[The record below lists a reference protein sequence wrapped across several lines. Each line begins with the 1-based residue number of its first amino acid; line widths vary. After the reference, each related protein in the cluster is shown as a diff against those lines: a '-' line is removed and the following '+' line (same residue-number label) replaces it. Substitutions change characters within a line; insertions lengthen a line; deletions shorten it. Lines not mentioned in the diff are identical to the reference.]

1 MRTTVRMVRELRST
15 WDSSRLVNLTGPLDV
30 GKSRLSSRIGPAARV
45 DLDRPDRYD
54 VLQRALADPESELL
68 VVDSTDSARRREAL
82 RRALG
87 LHPGPVVLVT
97 SRMPQ
102 AATPLVGLRCCDGRV
117 GPGLR
122 RPNRSAGGRPRRPG
136 RQWQRSSRKLTTV
149 RTGDEYPLRG
159 SPEHFTFL
167 AAFSIVRRVRLGLE
181 LVEPY
186 RSLFEPAL
194 RWRKPE
200 SHRTTRTRAREYRLT
215 APAVTERPG
224 PRADLA
230 EEGPFLSG
238 DPLVRREPFP
248 ARDSQVRVRTA
259 GDQDANDR
267 VLGLAGLMPVSPRT
281 ADSLS
286 PPVLLHGPAARSGSA
301 DASQRLLLRD
311 RTAQR
316 L

>member
-15 WDSSRLVNLTGPLDV
+15 WDSSRPVNLTGPLDAD
-30 GKSRLSSRIGPAARV
+30 KSRLASAIGPAARV
-45 DLDRPDRYD
+45 DLDKPDWYD

-68 VVDSTDSARRREAL
+68 VVDSTDSARRREAP

-87 LHPGPVVLVT
+87 LHQGPVVLVT

-102 AATPLVGLRCCDGRV
+102 AATPWSDSGTATVASGPARDGRT
-117 GPGLR
+117 GPR
-122 RPNRSAGGRPRRPG
+122 AAAPRRPG
-136 RQWQRSSRKLTTV
+136 RPWQRSSRKLTTV
-149 RTGDEYPLRG
+149 RTGDEYLLRG
-159 SPEHFTFL
+159 SPEHFTSL
-167 AAFSIVRRVRLGLE
+167 TAFSIVRRVRLGLE
-181 LVEPY
+181 PVEPY

-194 RWRKPE
+194 QWRKPE

-215 APAVTERPG
+215 ALAVTEPPG

-230 EEGPFLSG
+230 EEGLFLSG

-259 GDQDANDR
+259 GDQDADDR
-267 VLGLAGLMPVSPRT
+267 ILGLAGLMPVSPRT

-286 PPVLLHGPAARSGSA
+286 PRAAAWTGSA
-301 DASQRLLLRD
+301 LRQRR
-311 RTAQR
+311 RKSAAAPA
-316 L
+316 